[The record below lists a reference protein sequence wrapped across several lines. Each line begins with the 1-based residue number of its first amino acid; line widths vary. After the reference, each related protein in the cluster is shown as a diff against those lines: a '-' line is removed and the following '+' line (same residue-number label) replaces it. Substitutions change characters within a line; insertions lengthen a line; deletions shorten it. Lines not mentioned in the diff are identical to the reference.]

1 MSIGSASSDLYKFY
15 FNIWDP
21 RQNSSQKN
29 NDENVRNDILNINN
43 EDKKNKINEN
53 DIHNLNKKQN
63 NIIPDDHIQG
73 AKQKITLFLNVLFNH
88 TKDRIRVKGRLLNHK
103 QLWDFITEEIKNYYK
118 IESKEILLFCKLK
131 CM

>member
-1 MSIGSASSDLYKFY
+1 MKMIF
-15 FNIWDP
+15 I
-21 RQNSSQKN
+21 
-29 NDENVRNDILNINN
+29 
-43 EDKKNKINEN
+43 
-53 DIHNLNKKQN
+53 NLNKKQN
-63 NIIPDDHIQG
+63 NIIPDDHISG

-131 CM
+131 CMSIPPFLKAFEYHTKLIYFGVMLKKILKIILIILIIFILLIQI